1 MNEPEAM
8 LPVSPEPTPPR
19 SRSRL
24 RRFFLRHLPLT
35 VATIAVLLV
44 AAATGL
50 YFWASSAGFED
61 LVRRQIIRRLETATG
76 GKVEIASF
84 HWSLRNLEA
93 SASGVVIHGLEAP
106 NEAPCA
112 RVERLNVRLSIL
124 GFWSPSMLL

>member
-1 MNEPEAM
+1 
-8 LPVSPEPTPPR
+8 
-19 SRSRL
+19 L

-35 VATIAVLLV
+35 VATFAVLLV

-61 LVRRQIIRRLETATG
+61 LVRRQIIWRLETATG
-76 GKVEIASF
+76 GKVEIATF

-106 NEAPCA
+106 NEASSVSGALAFCSA
-112 RVERLNVRLSIL
+112 NLVSIVPD
-124 GFWSPSMLL
+124 ST